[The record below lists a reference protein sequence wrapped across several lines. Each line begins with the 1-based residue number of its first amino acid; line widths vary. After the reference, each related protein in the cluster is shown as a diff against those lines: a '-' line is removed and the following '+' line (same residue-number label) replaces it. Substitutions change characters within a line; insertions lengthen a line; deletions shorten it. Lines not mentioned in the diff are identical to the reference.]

1 MLFEAYKN
9 FCNNFSSKCITQ
21 LEEKVNTFRI
31 YTSFTN
37 IYLFKH
43 ISCFNF

>member
-21 LEEKVNTFRI
+21 LEEKSKYLQNLYVI
-31 YTSFTN
+31 Y
-37 IYLFKH
+37 KH
-43 ISCFNF
+43 LLI